1 MELQLPLLNS
11 AVSALSVG
19 RKSMPSIVFF
29 FVDFE
34 NLATRE
40 ESKSCDRKLEL
51 LDSDIAIYRS
61 PWGGWSRS
69 ALSWIQS
76 HSGRN

>member
-1 MELQLPLLNS
+1 M
-11 AVSALSVG
+11 
-19 RKSMPSIVFF
+19 RK
-29 FVDFE
+29 
-34 NLATRE
+34 

-61 PWGGWSRS
+61 PCGCWSRS
-69 ALSWIQS
+69 TLSWIQN